1 MNWTLYAGSVL
12 ATIVLWWGSTG
23 VIAWLV
29 GRSVRTYPNLL
40 RGTSVLALLSLA
52 ALALARE
59 ADSSAHAVAA
69 FLAALGLWSWVEI
82 TFLTGRLTG
91 PRKTASTATPNG
103 WRHARDAIAAILW
116 HEFAI
121 IAVVALAALV
131 TAGSENPVGLLTLL
145 LLWIMRSSAKLNL
158 FLGVRNLGEVFLPP
172 HLGHLLGYLRR
183 RPMNALFPFSVILG
197 VLLIVLGVDRILDA
211 TTSFDVVAYSLL
223 TTLAALA
230 LLEHV
235 LMVLP
240 LPAEA
245 LWRWSLTPR
254 RSGDSA

>member
-1 MNWTLYAGSVL
+1 MNWTLYAGSVI

-23 VIAWLV
+23 LIAWLV
-29 GRSVRTYPNLL
+29 GRPVRHYPALL
-40 RGTSVLALLSLA
+40 RGATALALLSLA
-52 ALALARE
+52 ALARVRE
-59 ADSSAHAVAA
+59 AASVAQAVIA
-69 FLAALGLWSWVEI
+69 FLAALGLWSWIEI

-91 PRKTASTATPNG
+91 PRKTPSTAEPNG

-121 IAVVALAALV
+121 IAIVSLAAFV
-131 TAGSENPVGLLTLL
+131 TAGGDNRVGVLTLL

-183 RPMNALFPFSVILG
+183 RPMNALFPFSLILG
-197 VLLIVLGVDRILDA
+197 GLLVATGLDRVLEAA
-211 TTSFDVVAYSLL
+211 TPFEAVGYSLL

-245 LWRWSLTPR
+245 LWRWSLATR
-254 RSGDSA
+254 RSGDSP

>member
-1 MNWTLYAGSVL
+1 MNWTLYAGSIL

-23 VIAWLV
+23 IIVWLV
-29 GRSVRTYPNLL
+29 GRPVRTYPNLL
-40 RGTSVLALLSLA
+40 RGASLIALISLV
-52 ALALARE
+52 ALALARD
-59 ADSSAHAVAA
+59 ADTITAAVVA
-69 FLAALGLWSWVEI
+69 FLAALGLWSWIEI

-91 PRKTASTATPNG
+91 PRKTASTASPNG

-121 IAVVALAALV
+121 IAVVAVAALV
-131 TAGSENPVGLLTLL
+131 TAGGENPVGLLTLL
-145 LLWIMRSSAKLNL
+145 LLWLMRSSAKLNL

-183 RPMNALFPFSVILG
+183 KPMNALFPFSVILG
-197 VLLIVLGVDRILDA
+197 GLLIALGVDRILGA
-211 TTSFDVVAYSLL
+211 TTPFDVVAYSLL

-245 LWRWSLTPR
+245 LWRWSLAPR